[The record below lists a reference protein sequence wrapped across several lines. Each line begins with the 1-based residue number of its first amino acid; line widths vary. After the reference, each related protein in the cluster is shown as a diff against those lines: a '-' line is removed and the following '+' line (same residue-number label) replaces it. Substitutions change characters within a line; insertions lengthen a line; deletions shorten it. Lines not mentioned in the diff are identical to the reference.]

1 MWLVSHRVKL
11 NSGFEL
17 VRSAQLPPSS
27 RDDWLLGGRAFGSC
41 PNVVG
46 FSAAIFL
53 RQRGDGRHGENMK
66 VLGRELRQE
75 FPIFA
80 HNQRVSGDG
89 TTLPL
94 CYLDSAVSTQKPQV
108 VIDSMSQFLSR
119 DYGSVHRGA
128 YQLSIRASEKYE
140 AARERVARFIGRGV
154 QASQVVFTRGATESL
169 NILAHG
175 VASTRLN
182 SGSRIVIPAIEHH
195 ANFVPWQ
202 QAALQADCELAYIP
216 LVGTRGADLRLDLSV
231 ASKMISSNTAVV
243 ALAHV
248 GNVLG
253 QVNPVAEIAAMAK
266 KVGALVI
273 LDCAQSLTCFSENPF
288 DWGVDA
294 IAFSGHKLYGP
305 TGIGVLVARPELLE
319 ALPPLLTGG
328 GMISGVTL
336 EESTWASGV
345 SKFEAG
351 TPPITEAI
359 GLGAALDWLEN
370 VGRVRIHEHAA
381 GLASRF
387 AEQLHRIEGI
397 ELFYPSTGRETLVS
411 FRHEAIHAHDLA
423 TILDASNVAMRAGHH
438 CAWPLVR
445 ILGVDALVRA
455 SFAAYSDVDDVDQAL
470 EAIKNATSVLK

>member
-1 MWLVSHRVKL
+1 MKKL
-11 NSGFEL
+11 G
-17 VRSAQLPPSS
+17 Q
-27 RDDWLLGGRAFGSC
+27 
-41 PNVVG
+41 
-46 FSAAIFL
+46 
-53 RQRGDGRHGENMK
+53 
-66 VLGRELRQE
+66 ELRQE

-80 HNQRVSGDG
+80 HNRRISADG
-89 TTLPL
+89 HAQPL
-94 CYLDSAVSTQKPQV
+94 CYLDSAVSTQKPQC
-108 VIDSMSQFLSR
+108 VIDSMSRFLER

-140 AARERVARFIGRGV
+140 AARERVARFIGSGV
-154 QASQVVFTRGATESL
+154 KASQVVFTRGATESL

-175 VASTRLN
+175 IGAFRLN
-182 SGSRIVIPAIEHH
+182 SKSRIVIPAIEHH

-202 QAALQADCELAYIP
+202 QAALQADCELAYLP
-216 LVGTRGADLRLDLSV
+216 LAGTTGRELRLDLNA
-231 ASKMISSNTAVV
+231 ASKLITANTAVV

-253 QVNPVAEIAAMAK
+253 QVNPVRELTEMAK

-294 IAFSGHKLYGP
+294 IAFSAHKLYGP
-305 TGIGVLVARPELLE
+305 TGIGVMVARPELLE
-319 ALPPLLTGG
+319 AMPPLLTGG

-336 EESTWASGV
+336 EESHWAGGV
-345 SKFEAG
+345 AKFEAG

-359 GLGAALDWLEN
+359 GLATALDWLEDL
-370 VGRVRIHEHAA
+370 GRDRIHAHAA
-381 GLASRF
+381 ALAERF
-387 AEQLHRIEGI
+387 AERISSLKGI
-397 ELFYPSTGRETLVS
+397 QLFYPSTGQETLVS
-411 FRHEAIHAHDLA
+411 FRHETLHAHDLA

-455 SFAAYSDVDDVDQAL
+455 SFAAYSDIDDVDQAV
-470 EAIKNATSVLK
+470 EAIKNANSLLK